1 MAIDAHSQRST
12 RILIN
17 LAAGMDELG
26 KPIADGTFKLTS
38 NIRLA
43 ASAGAAALSQL
54 QGIHASGE
62 TTNARHEASDTSV
75 PREVNLLTPGDWLD
89 RLKTAK
95 GFHADIALAEYL
107 GISKSLF
114 SQWRT
119 GKVALTVEES
129 WRLALELG
137 VSPLQVIASVQ
148 YHAAEGEKRTAWRHL
163 AASIADAKGASV
175 IEQTDRP
182 MRPAAPTPEKPS
194 AGPAESSAG
203 SEKQPGLESKGTKWP
218 SEEDERLVREYQA
231 LTPIPEIALLHRRS
245 IAAILY
251 RLYKNHKLIPND
263 VMQALCE
270 RYKVKFNSIVP
281 DAQSDGAT
289 EQRGGERLFL

>member
-17 LAAGMDELG
+17 LAASMDELG

-62 TTNARHEASDTSV
+62 TTNARHEALDTSV

-175 IEQTDRP
+175 IEQTDRS
-182 MRPAAPTPEKPS
+182 MRPAAPNPEKPS
-194 AGPAESSAG
+194 AGPAEFSAG

-218 SEEDERLVREYQA
+218 PVEDERLVSEYQA

-251 RLYKNHKLIPND
+251 RLYKNHDLIPDD
-263 VMQALCE
+263 VMQSLCE
-270 RYKVKFNSIVP
+270 RYKVKFDPKVQASKSEEG
-281 DAQSDGAT
+281 Q
-289 EQRGGERLFL
+289 QRGNGGSVFL